1 MNKVT
6 NDQISVLC
14 NLSIDNSLILAE
26 AYDDPILCMDNEFI
40 NKMSLLIEFS
50 KQIIINVEN
59 NNFID
64 FIDLNRLVLK
74 LMFKAEEIR
83 DTYSKSS
90 IGYPYFNSIY
100 DRTHEAFVELA
111 NTL

>member
-1 MNKVT
+1 MKYIT
-6 NDQISVLC
+6 EKQMTVLVEMFV
-14 NLSIDNSLILAE
+14 DNGLILVE
-26 AYDDPILCMDNEFI
+26 ADSSPILRMDDEFI
-40 NKMSLLIEFS
+40 DKMCQLVEFS
-50 KQIIINVEN
+50 KQLVINAEN
-59 NNFID
+59 DNID

-83 DTYSKSS
+83 DTYSKYS

-100 DRTHEAFVELA
+100 DRTREAFVELA

>member
-6 NDQISVLC
+6 NDQISVLY
-14 NLSIDNSLILAE
+14 NLLIDNGLILVE
-26 AYDDPILCMDNEFI
+26 AYDDHILRIDDEFMD
-40 NKMSLLIEFS
+40 KMSQLVEFS
-50 KQIIINVEN
+50 KQIVVNAEN
-59 NNFID
+59 DNID

-83 DTYSKSS
+83 NTYSRYS

-100 DRTHEAFVELA
+100 DRTREAFVELA
-111 NTL
+111 NTI

>member
-1 MNKVT
+1 MY
-6 NDQISVLC
+6 SLA
-14 NLSIDNSLILAE
+14 IDNGLILAE
-26 AYDDPILCMDNEFI
+26 AYDDLILRMDDEFMV
-40 NKMSLLIEFS
+40 KMSQLVEFS
-50 KQIIINVEN
+50 KQILVNAEN
-59 NNFID
+59 DNID

-83 DTYSKSS
+83 DTYSKYS

-100 DRTHEAFVELA
+100 DRTREAFVELA

>member
-6 NDQISVLC
+6 NEQISILNELLV
-14 NLSIDNSLILAE
+14 NSDSILVEAFNDRILHF
-26 AYDDPILCMDNEFI
+26 DGEFI
-40 NKMSLLIEFS
+40 NSMCRLVDFS
-50 KQIIINVEN
+50 KQIIINAEN
-59 NNFID
+59 NNID

-83 DTYSKSS
+83 DTYSRHS

-100 DRTHEAFVELA
+100 DCAREALVELA

>member
-6 NDQISVLC
+6 NDQISVLYDMM
-14 NLSIDNSLILAE
+14 IDNALILVE
-26 AYDDPILCMDNEFI
+26 ACDDPILRMDNEFMD
-40 NKMSLLIEFS
+40 KMSQLVEFG
-50 KQIIINVEN
+50 KQIVVNAEN
-59 NNFID
+59 DNID
-64 FIDLNRLVLK
+64 FIDFNRLVLK

-83 DTYSKSS
+83 DTYSRYS

-100 DRTHEAFVELA
+100 DRTREAFVELA

>member
-6 NDQISVLC
+6 NDQISVLY
-14 NLSIDNSLILAE
+14 NLLIDNGLILVE
-26 AYDDPILCMDNEFI
+26 AYDYHILRIDDEFMD
-40 NKMSLLIEFS
+40 KMSQLVEFS
-50 KQIIINVEN
+50 KQIVVNAEN
-59 NNFID
+59 DNID

-83 DTYSKSS
+83 DTYSRYS

-100 DRTHEAFVELA
+100 DRTREAFVDLA
-111 NTL
+111 NTI

>member
-14 NLSIDNSLILAE
+14 NLSIDNGLILAE
-26 AYDDPILCMDNEFI
+26 AYDDPILCMDNEFM
-40 NKMSLLIEFS
+40 NKMSQLVEFS
-50 KQIIINVEN
+50 KQIIINAN
-59 NNFID
+59 NNNID
-64 FIDLNRLVLK
+64 FIDLNRLILK
-74 LMFKAEEIR
+74 LMFKTEEIR
-83 DTYSKSS
+83 DTYSKYS

-100 DRTHEAFVELA
+100 DRTREAFVELA

>member
-1 MNKVT
+1 MNTLSTIQVQIVT
-6 NDQISVLC
+6 DL
-14 NLSIDNSLILAE
+14 LIDNGLILVE
-26 AYDDPILCMDNEFI
+26 ADNDVILRMDNEFMD
-40 NKMSLLIEFS
+40 KMSQLVEFS
-50 KQIIINVEN
+50 KLIVINAEN
-59 NNFID
+59 NNID

-83 DTYSKSS
+83 DTYSRYS

-100 DRTHEAFVELA
+100 DRTREAFVELA

>member
-6 NDQISVLC
+6 NEQISVLY
-14 NLSIDNSLILAE
+14 NLLIDNGLILVE
-26 AYDDPILCMDNEFI
+26 ADNDVILRMDNEFMD
-40 NKMSLLIEFS
+40 KMSQLVEFS
-50 KQIIINVEN
+50 KQIIINAEN
-59 NNFID
+59 NNID

-83 DTYSKSS
+83 NTYSRYS

-100 DRTHEAFVELA
+100 DCTREAFVELA

>member
-6 NDQISVLC
+6 NEQISVLYALMT
-14 NLSIDNSLILAE
+14 NNSLIFAE
-26 AYDDPILCMDNEFI
+26 AYNDDPILRIDGEFMD
-40 NKMSLLIEFS
+40 KMSQLVEFS
-50 KQIIINVEN
+50 KQIFINAKN
-59 NNFID
+59 DNID

-83 DTYSKSS
+83 NTYSRYS

-100 DRTHEAFVELA
+100 DCTREAFVELA